1 MEPKSILM
9 APGAGIDPKFTEL
22 KDSKYSIQFVIPL
35 LKVPKL
41 NPIKESIS
49 LRSCP

>member
-9 APGAGIDPKFTEL
+9 APGAVNVPKFTGL
-22 KDSKYSIQFVIPL
+22 KDSKYSIQFVIPS

-41 NPIKESIS
+41 NPINES
-49 LRSCP
+49 